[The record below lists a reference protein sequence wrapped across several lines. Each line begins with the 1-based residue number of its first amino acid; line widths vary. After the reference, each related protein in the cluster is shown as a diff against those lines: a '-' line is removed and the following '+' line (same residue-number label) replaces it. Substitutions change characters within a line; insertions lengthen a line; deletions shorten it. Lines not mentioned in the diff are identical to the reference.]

1 MRPVDDTRLQE
12 VRRELPAAE
21 TAAYLNA
28 GTFGPMPRSTYAAI
42 ADELGREL
50 WRGRI
55 GSSSY
60 VRFGEHMQAA
70 RAAFGEV
77 LSSGPERIALTHSTT
92 GAVNLALGGLGW
104 SEGDEVVTTD
114 GEHPGMDEPLDELTR
129 RYGVVVHR
137 APVIGAA
144 DPAAPIEEL
153 VSARTRL
160 IAVSHILWGTSQ
172 ILPLERLA
180 RAARAGGALLL
191 ADGAQSAGAIEVD
204 PVSLGA
210 DLYTAS
216 GQKWVCGPSGT
227 GALWVREGL
236 EEELGLGQPG
246 YLSRDLH
253 GAEGRPLWPGAR
265 RFDGASLP
273 PSNLRGLAESVRFR
287 REEVGWHAGFEH
299 ASTMAERARALLREL
314 PRVEVDSPAG
324 PLASLVTFSVEGV
337 DAKDANLALEQRGV
351 LARHIEA
358 PRRVRISVGF
368 WTSEDDLERLGDA
381 IRSLERPIGPER

>member
-1 MRPVDDTRLQE
+1 MRSVDDSDLARL
-12 VRRELPAAE
+12 RRELPATE
-21 TAAYLNA
+21 TSAYLNA
-28 GTFGPMPRSTYAAI
+28 GTFGPMPRSVYAAI
-42 ADELGREL
+42 ADELGSEL

-55 GSSSY
+55 GTSSFARY
-60 VRFGEHMQAA
+60 GAHMDAA
-70 RAAFGEV
+70 RTAFAEV
-77 LSSGPERIALTHSTT
+77 LSAAPERIALTHSTT
-92 GAVNLALGGLGW
+92 GAVNLALGALAW
-104 SEGDEVVTTD
+104 NEGDEIVTTD
-114 GEHPGMDEPLDELTR
+114 GEHPGLDEPLDELAR
-129 RYGVVVHR
+129 RRGVVIRR
-137 APVIGAA
+137 APVLGAS

-153 VSARTRL
+153 IGARTRL
-160 IAVSHILWGTSQ
+160 VAVSHILWGTGQ

-180 RAARAGGALLL
+180 VAAGAHGALLL

-204 PVSLGA
+204 PAALRA

-227 GALWVREGL
+227 GALWVRDGL
-236 EEELGLGQPG
+236 EDALGLGQPG

-287 REEVGWHAGFEH
+287 REEVGWGAGFQH
-299 ASTMAERARALLREL
+299 AATMAERARDLLREQ
-314 PRVEVDSPAG
+314 PRVELDAPAG

-351 LARHIEA
+351 LARHIDQ

-368 WTSEDDLERLGDA
+368 WTSEGDLERLADA
-381 IRSLERPIGPER
+381 IRSL